1 MNHQTC
7 IILHEIYGVNDH
19 MAYYRQVFEQ
29 QQMNVYIP
37 NLLNRTTVF
46 MYDEEEKAYEY
57 FMEAVGFEKAKK
69 MVEELIDALAKQ

>member
-1 MNHQTC
+1 
-7 IILHEIYGVNDH
+7 
-19 MAYYRQVFEQ
+19 
-29 QQMNVYIP
+29 
-37 NLLNRTTVF
+37 